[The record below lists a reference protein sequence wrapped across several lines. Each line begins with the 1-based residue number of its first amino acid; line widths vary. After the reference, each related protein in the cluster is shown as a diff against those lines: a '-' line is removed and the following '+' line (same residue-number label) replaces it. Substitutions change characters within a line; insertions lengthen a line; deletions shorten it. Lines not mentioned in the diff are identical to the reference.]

1 MTIRLTALTDRLS
14 LLSGFDRTH
23 PKTGELLLIW
33 NNHQDLDEVRRDR
46 RTPYSVAVS
55 RDEGKSWVKMKTLED
70 DLWAGTA
77 TLPSTSLAIT
87 FCWAIA
93 PQPQNERW
101 VGDNA
106 DDSVFPRLALQVTAP
121 GLTWCDKANRRR
133 ASFAMTMIPVGDLAV
148 TTNTTTGLNR

>member
-46 RTPYSVAVS
+46 RTPYNVAVS

-70 DLWAGTA
+70 DPVGWNCYTA
-77 TLPSTSLAIT
+77 VD
-87 FCWAIA
+87 F
-93 PQPQNERW
+93 
-101 VGDNA
+101 VGDHVLLGHCA
-106 DDSVFPRLALQVTAP
+106 TTAKRAV
-121 GLTWCDKANRRR
+121 GWRQRR
-133 ASFAMTMIPVGDLAV
+133 
-148 TTNTTTGLNR
+148 